1 VELIKVPSEKIV
13 NHHSQMLLR
22 YFKESYL
29 YRSSNPSLEN
39 LIYIR
44 DLGESSIGYVSLVKC
59 KFTHIYFACKS
70 ISKLRIKEESLINVL
85 RREYETSKN
94 LDFQFLG
101 KVIKTIQTKTHVI
114 FFKEFINGCELFVAM
129 NEIGIFNKYISQFY
143 FVSIL
148 FAIDYLH
155 QNEIIYR
162 DVKPENVIISNN
174 VSRLYINYINL
185 YKLKGYIKLIDFST
199 IKKIENK
206 TYTIIGTPNYISY
219 EVIMGEGYSFS
230 ADYWSLGI
238 CLYEFYIG
246 YVPFGNGDDDP
257 YKIYTSIID
266 DDVKFPKYLKDKD
279 FIDLITKMIEKDP
292 AKRYSNRDLILNH
305 RWFEKFDY
313 LKLLKMSL
321 PSPYIPI
328 PKNSI
333 KLKTISY
340 KDFLSKNSNFEYIPL
355 DEDKTDDE
363 VWYDFFDI

>member
-1 VELIKVPSEKIV
+1 
-13 NHHSQMLLR
+13 
-22 YFKESYL
+22 
-29 YRSSNPSLEN
+29 
-39 LIYIR
+39 
-44 DLGESSIGYVSLVKC
+44 
-59 KFTHIYFACKS
+59 
-70 ISKLRIKEESLINVL
+70 
-85 RREYETSKN
+85 
-94 LDFQFLG
+94 
-101 KVIKTIQTKTHVI
+101 
-114 FFKEFINGCELFVAM
+114 
-129 NEIGIFNKYISQFY
+129 
-143 FVSIL
+143 
-148 FAIDYLH
+148 
-155 QNEIIYR
+155 
-162 DVKPENVIISNN
+162 
-174 VSRLYINYINL
+174 
-185 YKLKGYIKLIDFST
+185 
-199 IKKIENK
+199 
-206 TYTIIGTPNYISY
+206 
-219 EVIMGEGYSFS
+219 MGEGYSFS